1 LTNDEALELFENAGA
16 LLTGHFNL
24 SSGLHSDRYLEK
36 FRLVENPALAEPMCL
51 EIARRFADANVKIVL
66 GPTTAGIILA
76 YNVARHL
83 GVEAR
88 YAEKVEGIRQLRR
101 GQILTSG
108 TRVLVV
114 DDILTTGG
122 AVREC
127 IQLVAEHGAVL
138 AGVGVLADRSGGAV
152 DLVTRLEALLTMTV
166 EAYAPEVCP
175 LCLEGIPIYQ
185 PGTTGVKTG

>member
-1 LTNDEALELFENAGA
+1 VRNEQALHLFEQAGA
-16 LLTGHFNL
+16 LREGHFLL

-36 FRLVENPALAEPMCL
+36 FRLVEDPRLLEPMCADL
-51 EIARRFADANVKIVL
+51 AARFADARPDVVL

-88 YAEKVEGIRQLRR
+88 YAEREGAGRALRR
-101 GQILTSG
+101 GQTLSSG
-108 TRVLVV
+108 CRVLVV

-127 IQLVAEHGAVL
+127 IEVVSAHGAVL
-138 AGVGVLADRSGGAV
+138 VGVGVLGDRSGGTV
-152 DLVTRLEALLTMTV
+152 DLGTRLEAVLSLPV
-166 EAYAPEVCP
+166 ASFPPEECP
-175 LCLEGIPIYQ
+175 LCRQGAPLEK
-185 PGTTGVKTG
+185 PGTTPNVR